1 MFVKN
6 YKTIRKFLQLG
17 YFKEARISY
26 ADIMNK
32 LGGMKN
38 NAGEE
43 LNTLT
48 GGYERGFYTWHSNS
62 SGYNDRYLFAYN
74 KNNIFNL
81 TPNNYKY
88 GINSTSTDY
97 YSGLY
102 LALGNGS
109 GEISEDNYTLFSS
122 LKFKEDYE
130 GVDNDKIVSNLNE
143 DGIMN
148 QITLT
153 YCFKALK
160 DITVTETGL
169 MHSVSYS
176 GNSSSPSCKPY
187 LLSHEL
193 LDEPMT
199 FTEGELFSITYTVE
213 IPIE

>member
-17 YFKEARISY
+17 YFKETRISY
-26 ADIMNK
+26 TDIMNK

-48 GGYERGFYTWHSNS
+48 GGYERGFYTWHSS
-62 SGYNDRYLFAYN
+62 RYDDRYLFAYN

-81 TPNNYKY
+81 SAHSYKY
-88 GINSTSTDY
+88 GINSSRSDY
-97 YSGLY
+97 NSGLY
-102 LALGNGS
+102 LALGS
-109 GEISEDNYTLFSS
+109 GTGELNEEDYTLFSP
-122 LKFKEDYE
+122 LTYKTDYE
-130 GVDNDKIVSNLNE
+130 GVDNDKILSNLNE
-143 DGIMN
+143 DGTMN

>member
-1 MFVKN
+1 MFVNN
-6 YKTIRKFLQLG
+6 YKTIRKFLKLG
-17 YFKEARISY
+17 YFQEKRISY
-26 ADIMNK
+26 TNIMNK

-48 GGYERGFYTWHSNS
+48 GGGERGFYTWHSS
-62 SGYNDRYLFAYN
+62 SDSHRYLFAYN

-81 TPNNYKY
+81 SPNNYKY
-88 GINSTSTDY
+88 GINSTSIDY
-97 YSGLY
+97 DSGLY

-109 GEISEDNYTLFSS
+109 GEISEDDYTLFSS

-130 GVDNDKIVSNLNE
+130 GVDNDSIVSNLNE
-143 DGIMN
+143 DGTVN
-148 QITLT
+148 QLT
-153 YCFKALK
+153 INYCFKALK
-160 DITVTETGL
+160 DIIITETGL

-176 GNSSSPSCKPY
+176 GNSNYPSCKPY